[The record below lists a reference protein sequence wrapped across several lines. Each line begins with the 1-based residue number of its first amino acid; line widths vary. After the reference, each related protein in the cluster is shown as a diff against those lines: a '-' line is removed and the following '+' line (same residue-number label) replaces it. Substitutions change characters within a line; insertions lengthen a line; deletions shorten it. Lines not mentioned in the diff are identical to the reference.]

1 MRYKQKIQQSYIT
14 KRMKTNVLAIILSG
28 AVATLAISDAMA
40 QTQNS
45 RSTYFLEGSTYRHEL
60 NPAFMGERGYVS
72 LPGLGNLTI
81 GAQSTGGVGDF
92 IFKKANGDLT
102 TFMNEEVSSAEFLK
116 GLPKRL
122 KVGVNVDESIL
133 SLGFHAWG
141 GFNTLGISVKSNT
154 NFFMPDELFKFM
166 KNGVASETGSS
177 YNVKNLNIISTNYAE
192 IAFGHAREINERLT
206 VGAKVKALVGLAKAT
221 MHIDELNILASQDK
235 WTITPKNAELYMSA
249 KGLIVPTKGETG
261 NYQEDDYILDAN
273 GDRTQTLKEGTD
285 GQISYDDLDFDT
297 DNLGPTGF
305 GMAIDLGA
313 TYKLNDEW
321 TFSASLLDLGFISWK
336 NTTKGTMSKDFTF
349 DGFSEISVKDD
360 GSNNNKKLDTQVDEL
375 VDDLADLAKF
385 DKVGEGMKRTTA
397 LAATLHLGAQYT
409 LPAYDRLNFGFLS
422 TTRMQGKHSWTEA
435 RVSANVAPLS
445 WFEASV
451 NYALSNFGSDA
462 GIMLNFH
469 PRGFNFFIGADVP
482 MCKYEPAY
490 YAPISRAAVNM
501 NLGIN
506 FTFGPKHKR
515 KYKTVETQSL

>member
-1 MRYKQKIQQSYIT
+1 MDHQPRKMPSFT
-14 KRMKTNVLAIILSG
+14 C
-28 AVATLAISDAMA
+28 
-40 QTQNS
+40 
-45 RSTYFLEGSTYRHEL
+45 
-60 NPAFMGERGYVS
+60 
-72 LPGLGNLTI
+72 
-81 GAQSTGGVGDF
+81 
-92 IFKKANGDLT
+92 
-102 TFMNEEVSSAEFLK
+102 
-116 GLPKRL
+116 LPK
-122 KVGVNVDESIL
+122 
-133 SLGFHAWG
+133 
-141 GFNTLGISVKSNT
+141 
-154 NFFMPDELFKFM
+154 
-166 KNGVASETGSS
+166 ASSC
-177 YNVKNLNIISTNYAE
+177 
-192 IAFGHAREINERLT
+192 
-206 VGAKVKALVGLAKAT
+206 
-221 MHIDELNILASQDK
+221 
-235 WTITPKNAELYMSA
+235 P
-249 KGLIVPTKGETG
+249 PKGETG

-273 GDRTQTLKEGTD
+273 GDRTPILKDGTD
-285 GQISYDDLDFDT
+285 GQISYDDIDFDT

-349 DGFSEISVKDD
+349 NGFSDISVKDD
-360 GSNNNKKLDTQVDEL
+360 GTDNNKKLDTQVDEL

-385 DKVGEGMKRTTA
+385 DKAGEGLKRTTA

-409 LPAYDRLNFGFLS
+409 LPAYDRLSFGFLS

-490 YAPISRAAVNM
+490 YAPISRAAVNINM
-501 NLGIN
+501 GIN

-515 KYKTVETQSL
+515 KYKTVETNHSEFINQKQEEYEKRYIVCMFAMLPLAAWAGEVKVTKPVLTLENDTLTHGL

>member
-1 MRYKQKIQQSYIT
+1 
-14 KRMKTNVLAIILSG
+14 
-28 AVATLAISDAMA
+28 
-40 QTQNS
+40 
-45 RSTYFLEGSTYRHEL
+45 
-60 NPAFMGERGYVS
+60 
-72 LPGLGNLTI
+72 
-81 GAQSTGGVGDF
+81 
-92 IFKKANGDLT
+92 
-102 TFMNEEVSSAEFLK
+102 
-116 GLPKRL
+116 
-122 KVGVNVDESIL
+122 
-133 SLGFHAWG
+133 
-141 GFNTLGISVKSNT
+141 
-154 NFFMPDELFKFM
+154 
-166 KNGVASETGSS
+166 
-177 YNVKNLNIISTNYAE
+177 
-192 IAFGHAREINERLT
+192 
-206 VGAKVKALVGLAKAT
+206 
-221 MHIDELNILASQDK
+221 
-235 WTITPKNAELYMSA
+235 
-249 KGLIVPTKGETG
+249 
-261 NYQEDDYILDAN
+261 
-273 GDRTQTLKEGTD
+273 
-285 GQISYDDLDFDT
+285 
-297 DNLGPTGF
+297 
-305 GMAIDLGA
+305 MAIDLGA

-321 TFSASLLDLGFISWK
+321 TFSASVLDLGFISWK

-360 GSNNNKKLDTQVDEL
+360 GTNSENKLDNQVDQL

-385 DKVGEGMKRTTA
+385 DKAGEGMKRTTA

-490 YAPISRAAVNM
+490 YAPISRAAVNV

>member
-102 TFMNEEVSSAEFLK
+102 TF
-116 GLPKRL
+116 
-122 KVGVNVDESIL
+122 
-133 SLGFHAWG
+133 
-141 GFNTLGISVKSNT
+141 
-154 NFFMPDELFKFM
+154 FMPDELFKFM

-177 YNVKNLNIISTNYAE
+177 YNVKNLNIVSTNYAE

-273 GDRTQTLKEGTD
+273 GDRTQTLKEGAD

-435 RVSANVAPLS
+435 RISANVAPLS

-490 YAPISRAAVNM
+490 YAPISRAAVNV

-506 FTFGPKHKR
+506 FTFGPKYKR